1 MTLLIPT
8 QQEEITPAWLSAA
21 LQQQPG
27 FADTEI
33 RSIESET
40 LGEGEGFMGVITRL
54 QLDIAGEP
62 GPAPRALI
70 AKLPTADSENR
81 LMGEMLGVYWREI
94 HFYRELAADFPVRV
108 PRCYYADLTPD
119 PMRERQEEIVRAI
132 DRIPFW
138 LNAVLM
144 PASRWIV
151 KRNAH
156 RYVLLIE
163 DLAPARVGDQL
174 AGAEPEVCGR
184 VLEAAAKMHANFW
197 QSPRLDEH
205 FWLARQDVG
214 ARMRHGLYRRTRKA
228 FRARYGELLRD
239 ERAAAIAWLDRNGIA
254 LHTALGGEAPRTLIH
269 GDLRFDNVFLSGEE
283 VILADWQLVGSGA
296 AGYDVA
302 YFLSG
307 AVQTDTTIETEQ
319 ELLRGYHEALARHGV
334 RNYPFER
341 LERDYWRGL
350 FAVFSVVASSDTVNL
365 GNGRGSEMMDRWIE
379 RCLNLLARVPLE
391 RVL

>member
-1 MTLLIPT
+1 MTPLIPT
-8 QQEEITPAWLSAA
+8 QPDEITPDWLNAVLREA
-21 LQQQPG
+21 G
-27 FADTEI
+27 FANT
-33 RSIESET
+33 SIQGTHSET
-40 LGEGEGFMGVITRL
+40 LGEGEGFMGVISRL
-54 QLDIAGEP
+54 RLDVADESGNT
-62 GPAPRALI
+62 PRALI
-70 AKLPTADSENR
+70 AKLPTPDSENR

-119 PMRERQEEIVRAI
+119 PMRERQDEIVRAI
-132 DRIPFW
+132 DRIPYW

-144 PASRWIV
+144 PASRWII
-151 KRNAH
+151 KRNDH

-174 AGAEPEVCGR
+174 EGAEPEVCAR
-184 VLEAAAKMHANFW
+184 VLETAAKMHARFW

-205 FWLARQDVG
+205 FWLARQDIG
-214 ARMRHGLYRRTRKA
+214 ARMRHGLYRRARKT
-228 FRARYGELLRD
+228 FHARYGELLKN
-239 ERAAAIAWLDRNGIA
+239 ERAAAVAWLDGNGVA
-254 LHTALGGEAPRTLIH
+254 LQAALGRDAPHTLIH
-269 GDLRFDNVFLSGEE
+269 GDFRFDNVFLSGEE
-283 VILADWQLVGSGA
+283 VILADWQLVGRGA

-307 AVQTDTTIETEQ
+307 ALRENATRETEQ
-319 ELLRGYHEALARHGV
+319 ALLRGYHEALARHGV
-334 RNYPFER
+334 GEYPFER

-379 RCLNLLARVPLE
+379 RCLTLLARVPLDG
-391 RVL
+391 VL